1 MKIGD
6 RIRITR
12 KINKMTI
19 KELAKILD
27 ISVPTYKKIEKNL
40 SFVNMIFIKKLINL
54 GMNEKELLKYYYK
67 QELKR
72 ETSVK
77 VKNSRVYIIIPKDIS
92 IAFGIEENRE
102 IFCCYLNNKMIIQRK
117 ENDHYFFEKKKFLK
131 NSKSFILFLGQKLK
145 DLQGKV
151 VNLSLD
157 LKNETLIV
165 TY

>member
-145 DLQGKV
+145 DLQGKI

-157 LKNETLIV
+157 LKNETLVV

>member
-72 ETSVK
+72 ETTVK

-145 DLQGKV
+145 DLQGKI

-157 LKNETLIV
+157 LKNETLVV